1 MRQVYT
7 AKIDADMGSQTGYLV
22 ESECLGK
29 EESKQ
34 AIKQHQNLGRN
45 CRMNNLRKQIGASRP
60 GSYFL

>member
-34 AIKQHQNLGRN
+34 ASKQAAPESWQKLSNE
-45 CRMNNLRKQIGASRP
+45 
-60 GSYFL
+60 